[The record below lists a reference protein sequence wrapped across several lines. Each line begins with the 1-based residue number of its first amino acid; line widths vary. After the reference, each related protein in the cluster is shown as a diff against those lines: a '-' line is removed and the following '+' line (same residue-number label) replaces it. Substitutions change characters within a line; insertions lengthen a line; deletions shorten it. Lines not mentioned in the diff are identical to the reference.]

1 MSELLHAVTGSAA
14 QSADGN
20 QSHVPAGVSAAQRL
34 CLGQNAAVL
43 TISIF
48 KADKVRLSTEQTC
61 RASAEALGQLF
72 LAGI

>member
-1 MSELLHAVTGSAA
+1 MSELLHTVTGSAA

-34 CLGQNAAVL
+34 CMGQKQNTAIL
-43 TISIF
+43 NISIF

-61 RASAEALGQLF
+61 KTSAGALGQLF
-72 LAGI
+72 